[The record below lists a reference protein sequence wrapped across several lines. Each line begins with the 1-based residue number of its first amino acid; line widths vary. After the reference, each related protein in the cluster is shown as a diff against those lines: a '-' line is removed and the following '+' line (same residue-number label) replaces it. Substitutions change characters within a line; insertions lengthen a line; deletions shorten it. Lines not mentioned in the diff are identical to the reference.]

1 MSRQKLKTVYMGEM
15 GMNSTLFRKASIDRI
30 SSPEQLDAYIKVS
43 NPGIWMLLA
52 ALCALLIT
60 VFVWSMTGSLPTRVS
75 VPGVMKG
82 GQAVCY
88 LSTEDAA
95 KVKAGQ
101 TVTLQAAGQSGTFE
115 GKVSDVGSTP
125 LSYAEVS
132 AELKSDYLSNTL
144 ATSKYSIRAAVAVL
158 QTGLADGTVL
168 SLKIVVEE
176 KKPFD
181 FLGG

>member
-1 MSRQKLKTVYMGEM
+1 MD
-15 GMNSTLFRKASIDRI
+15 NTLFRKASIDRI

-43 NPGIWMLLA
+43 SPGIWVILA
-52 ALCALLIT
+52 TLCALLIT

-75 VPGVMKG
+75 VPGVMKDG
-82 GQAVCY
+82 RAVCY

-95 KVKAGQ
+95 KVKTGQ
-101 TVTLQAAGQSGTFE
+101 TVMLQAVGQSGTFE
-115 GKVSDVGSTP
+115 GIVSDVGSTP
-125 LSYAEVS
+125 LSSSEVS

-144 ATSKYSIRAAVAVL
+144 ATEKYSIRVAIAVS
-158 QTGLADGTVL
+158 QTGIADATVL
-168 SLKIVVEE
+168 NLKIIVEE